1 MDTVYA
7 DLKRFQGLNKM
18 IKKKIEKYIPKAIE
32 AIQKKELGILR
43 NNKVP
48 KEYNGY
54 ISSFGAS
61 IRQAGLLATVLFFDS
76 KNAGSQED
84 RSKVLRAIELI
95 LGIEN
100 GKLKDKIADKSIKKQ
115 EIQDAAVALKLA
127 IRTFKFE
134 DKQNENG

>member
-1 MDTVYA
+1 
-7 DLKRFQGLNKM
+7 M

-84 RSKVLRAIELI
+84 RSKVLRTIEFI

>member
-1 MDTVYA
+1 
-7 DLKRFQGLNKM
+7 M

>member
-1 MDTVYA
+1 MSK
-7 DLKRFQGLNKM
+7 KR
-18 IKKKIEKYIPKAIE
+18 IEEYIQKAIE

-61 IRQAGLLATVLFFDS
+61 VRQAGLLATVLFFDN

-95 LGIEN
+95 LNIER
-100 GKLKDKIADKSIKKQ
+100 GKLKDKIINESIKKQ

-134 DKQNENG
+134 DQQNENG